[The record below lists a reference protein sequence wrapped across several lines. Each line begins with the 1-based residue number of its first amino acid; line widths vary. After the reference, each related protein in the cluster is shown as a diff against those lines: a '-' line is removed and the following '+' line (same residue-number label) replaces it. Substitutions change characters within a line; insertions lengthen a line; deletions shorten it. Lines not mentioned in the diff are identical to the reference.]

1 MLASAKTT
9 PRSNNQDT
17 GLVLPR
23 SGAPLS
29 LDLIEERWKNL
40 ENGTSDAE
48 VINSRIYR
56 DSAGR
61 LRIESLIPRDS
72 DHPAGATSFPCID
85 IIDPVA
91 ASRILV
97 LCHLR
102 VAHRMPF
109 PRSDEGTPPF
119 LGIGFKASLA
129 SSHRLTAKT
138 EDCGKRTIEGF
149 EFDGTRIIQTA
160 EDQPPLTIA
169 IEQWY
174 SKDLKLIGAMT
185 ALSADETYA
194 ARIENL
200 RREEPDPSLFRMP
213 QGLRSVV
220 DMGHLPDE
228 P

>member
-1 MLASAKTT
+1 MLAFAKTT
-9 PRSNNQDT
+9 PHSNVPDT

-29 LDLIEERWKNL
+29 LDQINESWQEL
-40 ENGTSDAE
+40 ENDASSTE
-48 VINSRIYR
+48 VIKSRIYR

-72 DHPAGATSFPCID
+72 DHPEPGTSFPCID

-91 ASRILV
+91 GSRVVV
-97 LCHLR
+97 LSHLR
-102 VAHRMPF
+102 VAHRGPF
-109 PRSDEGTPPF
+109 PRFDERRPPF

-129 SSHRLTAKT
+129 SSHRLTART

-160 EDQPPLTIA
+160 EDQPHLTIT

-174 SKDLKLIGAMT
+174 SEDLKLIGAMT
-185 ALSADETYA
+185 ALSTDETYA

-200 RREEPDPSLFRMP
+200 RREEPDPSLFKMP

-220 DMGHLPDE
+220 DVG
-228 P
+228 